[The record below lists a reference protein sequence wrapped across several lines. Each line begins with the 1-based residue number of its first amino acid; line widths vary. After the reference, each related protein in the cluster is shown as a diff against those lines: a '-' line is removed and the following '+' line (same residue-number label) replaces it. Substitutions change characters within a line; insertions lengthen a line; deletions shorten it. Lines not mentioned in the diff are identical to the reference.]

1 MIDMT
6 DKITKDQ
13 RSKVMKSIRAQS
25 KLENQVSKALWR
37 KGLRFRKNVRSLY
50 GTPDISVKKYKLVIF
65 IDSCFWHSCPLHGKM
80 PKSNQEFWQKKLQRN
95 VEHDKEVTSYYLD
108 KGWNIMRI
116 WEHDIKENF
125 DHIIEI
131 VFSFVEEAKKNK
143 R

>member
-1 MIDMT
+1 MT
-6 DKITKDQ
+6 DKITAEQ
-13 RSKVMKSIRAQS
+13 RSKVMQSIDAQS
-25 KLENQVSKALWR
+25 KLENQISKALWK
-37 KGLRFRKNVRSLY
+37 KGLRFRKNVRNLY
-50 GTPDISVKKYKLVIF
+50 GTPDISIKKYKLVIF

-131 VFSFVEEAKKNK
+131 IFSFVEEAKKK
-143 R
+143 

>member
-1 MIDMT
+1 MT
-6 DKITKDQ
+6 DKITPEQ
-13 RSKVMKSIRAQS
+13 RSKVMQSIHAQS
-25 KLENQVSKALWR
+25 KLENQISKALWK
-37 KGLRFRKNVRSLY
+37 KGLRFRKNVRNLY
-50 GTPDISVKKYKLVIF
+50 GTPDISIKKYKLVIF

-131 VFSFVEEAKKNK
+131 IFSFVEEAKKK
-143 R
+143 